1 MSVSVTV
8 SRADCAVQALNPAFV
23 EQARGC
29 SLVQRRF
36 VPCGAVV
43 FIVAYTVPAAVAFKG
58 VSF

>member
-43 FIVAYTVPAAVAFKG
+43 FTVAFKG